1 MAKIAESRSMLNV
14 LISVFVTPGSF
25 SYGYSASIIASTL
38 GQSHFISHFN
48 LVPVHN
54 PNANALLGA
63 TNGLFQTG
71 GLLGALS
78 IGYCA
83 DRFSRRAASIISSL
97 ILCVGGALQAAS
109 QNISMFLAMLF
120 FTGMGVGQIAGAV
133 PLYQSEISPPHS
145 RGLLV
150 CLHGVLIGT
159 GYSIA
164 GWVGYACYPL
174 SGSLQWRIPLAL
186 QVVTPALLCIGT
198 LFLPES
204 PRWLLQNDRPDEALD
219 VLKRLHANVQDTEFQ
234 FARKEFHDMQ
244 QQLSLEKTTGK
255 DSYMDLLTQKGLL
268 KRVIVG
274 FLTMFGAQCTGTL
287 VPLLGNVTVLYSN
300 VGYDGRTAI
309 AFTAGWVTVSI
320 AGNAITAIFV
330 DKLGRVKFMIIGFTG
345 IVCVLIGEI
354 VCLALLESRESYGLS
369 LAAIA
374 FLYGHIAF
382 FSSCIDATT
391 YIYASEIFPT
401 HLRARGL
408 SLSLSG
414 LFLVSLCFTQAA
426 TSALASIGWRYYILF
441 TVMSALMVLVLFFYF
456 PETKGLSLEEMAKLF
471 GDEVATDVAASVPG
485 EAILEAKGSQAQEMV
500 SEHCERV

>member
-287 VPLLGNVTVLYSN
+287 VVNNYRTVLYSN

>member
-1 MAKIAESRSMLNV
+1 MARIAESKSALNV
-14 LISVFVTPGSF
+14 LIIVFVTLGSF

-38 GQSHFISHFN
+38 GQSHFISYFH
-48 LVPVHN
+48 LDPAHD

-71 GLLGALS
+71 GLFGALL

-83 DRFSRRAASIISSL
+83 DHFSRRVAIIISSA
-97 ILCVGGALQAAS
+97 IICIGGALQAAS
-109 QNISMFLAMLF
+109 QNITMFLIMRF
-120 FTGMGVGQIAGAV
+120 FTGIGVGLIVGAV

-145 RGLLV
+145 RGFLV
-150 CLHGVLIGT
+150 GLHGVLIGT

-174 SGSLQWRIPLAL
+174 NGNLQWRIPLAL
-186 QVVTPALLCIGT
+186 QAVTPALLLIGT
-198 LFLPES
+198 FLLPES
-204 PRWLLQNDRPDEALD
+204 PRWLLQNDYPDEALV
-219 VLKRLHANVQDTEFQ
+219 VLKRLHANVHDSEFE

-244 QQLSLEKTTGK
+244 QQLNLEKAVGK
-255 DSYMDLLTQKGLL
+255 DSYLDLLTERSML
-268 KRVIVG
+268 KRVAAG

-287 VPLLGNVTVLYSN
+287 VINNYGTVLYSN
-300 VGYDGRTAI
+300 VGYEGRIAI

-320 AGNAITAIFV
+320 AGNAITAMFV
-330 DKLGRVKFMIIGFTG
+330 DRLGRVRFMIIGFSG

-354 VCLALLESRESYGLS
+354 ICLALLEKRQSYGLS
-369 LAAIA
+369 IAAIA

-401 HLRARGL
+401 HHRARGL

-414 LFLVSLCFTQAA
+414 LFLASLCFTQAA
-426 TSALASIGWRYYILF
+426 TSALAAISWRYYIVF
-441 TVMSALMVLVLFFYF
+441 TVTSALMVVVLYLYF
-456 PETKGLSLEEMAKLF
+456 PETKGLSLEEVAKLF
-471 GDEVATDVAASVPG
+471 GDEVATEVSASDYG
-485 EAILEAKGSQAQEMV
+485 EGGPEAKPIENQEVV
-500 SEHCERV
+500 SEHCESA

>member
-145 RGLLV
+145 RGLL
-150 CLHGVLIGT
+150 
-159 GYSIA
+159 
-164 GWVGYACYPL
+164 
-174 SGSLQWRIPLAL
+174 
-186 QVVTPALLCIGT
+186 
-198 LFLPES
+198 
-204 PRWLLQNDRPDEALD
+204 NDRPDEALD

-287 VPLLGNVTVLYSN
+287 VVNNYRTVLYSN